1 VSDLRE
7 DPSPEAAFLRELVR
21 AEEADLPSSDK
32 MNELVARLA
41 PMISKPPAAAFSA
54 KRALSTA
61 IVVMVAAGT
70 WLATSDAGTGHET
83 ASSPPPVASV
93 ATEAEATEA
102 MVAIAAD
109 SAERA
114 VPPAVPESVVETP
127 PALPSVD
134 VANLPTRAT
143 PARPSHVGV
152 PSSDGCADEVALLD
166 QAGAALRSGDADR
179 AMSLTRDHL
188 ARCPS
193 GAFTQERERIAIESL
208 AKLSRFEEMRAR
220 AQAFERDFPASPYL
234 RRIEQVVAKYREQ

>member
-1 VSDLRE
+1 MSDLRE

-109 SAERA
+109 SAERCLRRSGRA
-114 VPPAVPESVVETP
+114 SLSPRRHFRRSTSQTCRPGRPPRDRLMSVCHRRMAARTKWRSSTR
-127 PALPSVD
+127 PAPRSV
-134 VANLPTRAT
+134 RAT
-143 PARPSHVGV
+143 PTV
-152 PSSDGCADEVALLD
+152 PC
-166 QAGAALRSGDADR
+166 R
-179 AMSLTRDHL
+179 
-188 ARCPS
+188 
-193 GAFTQERERIAIESL
+193 
-208 AKLSRFEEMRAR
+208 
-220 AQAFERDFPASPYL
+220 
-234 RRIEQVVAKYREQ
+234 